1 MKRAARS
8 IASLVAGA
16 LMLALVMP
24 TAVAAVSYRD
34 CSGQTV
40 EAGAD
45 LHRCDLSG
53 AVIIGLDLHGI
64 NLARANLQ
72 DVNGGCDP
80 DLPITNLAGAR
91 LAGADA
97 RRALLCDANLIGADL
112 RDADLGEASLED
124 ASLRQANA
132 SRIRLDGATAAFAQF
147 NEIRLVNASLRGFSA
162 GSASFE
168 RAELSGAD
176 LSDAYLAH
184 ATFIGADLRGAQL
197 DGADLSAADLTGAD
211 LHRATGLTT
220 AIWSNTTCP
229 DGTNSD
235 ANGGTCLGHLE

>member
-1 MKRAARS
+1 MDLVVRS
-8 IASLVAGA
+8 IATLSAGSLI
-16 LMLALVMP
+16 LALALP
-24 TAVAAVSYRD
+24 AAVSAVSYRD
-34 CSGQTV
+34 CSGQSI

-64 NLARANLQ
+64 NLSRANLQ

-112 RDADLGEASLED
+112 RGADLGDASLED
-124 ASLRQANA
+124 ASLRSADA
-132 SRIRLDGATAAFAQF
+132 SGIRLDEATAAFAQF
-147 NEIRLVNASLRGFSA
+147 NDMRLVNASLRATIA
-162 GSASFE
+162 GSATFDGSDL
-168 RAELSGAD
+168 RGAD

-184 ATFIGADLRGAQL
+184 ARFVEASLRGAEL
-197 DGADLSAADLTGAD
+197 DRADLSMADLTGAD
-211 LHRATGLTT
+211 LDRATGLATVICSST
-220 AIWSNTTCP
+220 ICP